1 MVIFHSYVKL
11 PEGNLQ
17 MVGVTQMCCLFT
29 TEKKLVNW
37 VFSHRHPVPSRRSP
51 FRSSFPLLWHSSMVN
66 LRQSDQFQRLVL
78 STCFNF
84 NSCPLSQHH
93 FFISN
98 FGQSNPVKSTFH
110 MDPNTGKVRLTPE
123 SRHHTPVVPVVI
135 CSKVV
140 PPPVIN
146 CLCSPMN

>member
-1 MVIFHSYVKL
+1 MVIFQFAMLNYQRVIYKWLVLHRCVVC
-11 PEGNLQ
+11 LQ
-17 MVGVTQMCCLFT
+17 HKNSSWIGI
-29 TEKKLVNW
+29 
-37 VFSHRHPVPSRRSP
+37 SHRHP
-51 FRSSFPLLWHSSMVN
+51 SFSLEIWHSSMVN
-66 LRQSDQFQRLVL
+66 LRESDQFQRLVL
-78 STCFNF
+78 ENHASTEKNV
-84 NSCPLSQHH
+84 SVKPAP
-93 FFISN
+93 FFHISN
-98 FGQSNPVKSTFH
+98 FGQSNPVKSTFP